1 MIGGNSPTSRPLAGL
16 RATVVLNWADLGG
29 AEQNAL
35 TVARSLRD
43 DLGADVEFLA
53 LTDRQGRAAD
63 AVRALGMA
71 WRSVVVNWDGS
82 KRAKADDF
90 TRFLLALRRGKPDLV
105 ISYCSLPNVLCG
117 LAWRPAGAS
126 TSVWQQQDV
135 SPFKRARDSTRRR
148 AAGRTPVLVANAAHG
163 AEHLVSEWGAPRER
177 IRVIRSGIEVGPAM
191 RDRDE
196 WRARLGL
203 SSDDF
208 VACMVAHFRR
218 SKDHQTLLRSWRR
231 VVDGLDQDGRRAVL
245 LLAGDAY
252 PMQDAAK
259 ALAFDLRLDESVRFL
274 GVVDDVPGVVRA
286 ADVSVLSSLREG
298 LPRSLLESMGAGV
311 AVAGTDIPGIRE
323 AVGAEGVP
331 FLAALHDV
339 DALADVLL
347 VLARD
352 SDLRERLGASYAR
365 RVAQEFTVDRMLAS
379 YRETLV
385 EALGSAGGGRRRL
398 RARR

>member
-1 MIGGNSPTSRPLAGL
+1 MSRPLAGL
-16 RATVVLNWADLGG
+16 RVTVVLNWADLGG

-35 TVARSLRD
+35 TLARSLRD
-43 DLGADVEFLA
+43 DEGADVEFLA
-53 LTDRQGRAAD
+53 LTDRPGRAAD
-63 AVRALGMA
+63 AVRALGMD
-71 WRSVVVNWDGS
+71 WRSVVVDWDGS
-82 KRAKADDF
+82 KGAKAGDY

-105 ISYCSLPNVLCG
+105 MSYCSLPNVLCG
-117 LAWRPAGAS
+117 LAWRAAGAS

-135 SPFKRARDSTRRR
+135 SPFRRARDSTRRR

-177 IRVIRSGIEVGPAM
+177 IRVIRSGIEVSPAV

-196 WRARLGL
+196 WRARLDL
-203 SSDDF
+203 SGDDF
-208 VACMVAHFRR
+208 VTCMVSHFRR

-231 VVDGLDQDGRRAVL
+231 VVDGLEHDGRRAVL
-245 LLAGDAY
+245 LLAGDPY

-274 GVVDDVPGVVRA
+274 GVVDDVPGVVGA

-323 AVGAEGVP
+323 AVGAEGLP
-331 FLAALHDV
+331 YLAPLHDA

-352 SDLRERLGASYAR
+352 SDLRRQIGDAYAR
-365 RVAQEFTVDRMLAS
+365 RVAREFAVDRMLAS

-385 EALGSAGGGRRRL
+385 GALDSAGGTRLRLRGRR
-398 RARR
+398 